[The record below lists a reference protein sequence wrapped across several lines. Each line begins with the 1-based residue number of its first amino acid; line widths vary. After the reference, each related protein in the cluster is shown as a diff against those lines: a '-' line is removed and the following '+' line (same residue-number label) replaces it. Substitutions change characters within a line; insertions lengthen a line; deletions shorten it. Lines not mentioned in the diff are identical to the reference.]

1 MEWSDYASMT
11 RTQRTQLY
19 RRAAQGSV
27 IARRQFYALSALI
40 KKEAN
45 KRLYR
50 LERAN
55 LDYGKNYNFI
65 SYFLQTQHDS
75 KRVPSA
81 KKLNYDLGEMF
92 TLNEVS
98 IKFLNNKTSLV
109 KNARSSEYHRIQTL
123 KEHNILPE
131 SFDRKKDV
139 DFLKFLG
146 NEEISGTIDEYG
158 TSDVVVEIM
167 YNAYQKNGTG
177 IFPILKR
184 ALNEFLANRK
194 TFDEAMEEVGI
205 NVEDYEYMRSKRGNL

>member
-1 MEWSDYASMT
+1 MEWSDYAEMS
-11 RTQRTQLY
+11 RKERTQLY
-19 RRAAQGSV
+19 RRAKQGSI
-27 IARRQFYALSALI
+27 IARRQFYTLSAEL

-50 LERAN
+50 LEKAN

-75 KRVPSA
+75 NRVPTA

-92 TLNEVS
+92 TLNEV
-98 IKFLNNKTSLV
+98 ILKFLNNKSSLV
-109 KNARSSEYHRIQTL
+109 KNARSSELHRIKTL
-123 KEHNILPE
+123 QEHKILPE

-139 DFLKFLG
+139 NFLKFLG
-146 NEEISGTIDEYG
+146 NEEVSGTIDEYG
-158 TSDVVVEIM
+158 TSDVIVEMIFG
-167 YNAYQKNGTG
+167 AYQKNGAE

-194 TFDEAMEEVGI
+194 TFDEAMEEAGI
-205 NVEDYEYMRSKRGNL
+205 NIEDYEYMRSRNNNL